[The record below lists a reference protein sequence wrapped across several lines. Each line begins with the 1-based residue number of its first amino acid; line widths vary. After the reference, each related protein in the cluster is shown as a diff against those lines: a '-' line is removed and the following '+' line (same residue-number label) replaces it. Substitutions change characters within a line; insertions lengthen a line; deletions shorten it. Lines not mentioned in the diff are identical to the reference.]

1 MPHEYEDPSS
11 YSQKLHKHRCGSV
24 QLYNTTASKKDGR
37 WEENNSRELQHTT
50 IKYDYHETQS
60 S

>member
-11 YSQKLHKHRCGSV
+11 YSQKLHKHRCDSV

-37 WEENNSRELQHTT
+37 WEENNSRELQHST
-50 IKYDYHETQS
+50 IKYD
-60 S
+60 